1 MTSELE
7 TKIDESL
14 AKIKQHYEAA
24 KLSSETLYEN
34 IINALTSNV
43 LFLKGEIT
51 KLESEISKLK
61 EEKNVERETPKS

>member
-24 KLSSETLYEN
+24 KLSTDTLYEN
-34 IINALTSNV
+34 VINALVSNI
-43 LFLKGEIT
+43 LFLKNEI
-51 KLESEISKLK
+51 KQLEDKIDFLTPKDVPSPPLK
-61 EEKNVERETPKS
+61 E

>member
-24 KLSSETLYEN
+24 KLSTDTLYEN
-34 IINALTSNV
+34 VVNALVSNI
-43 LFLKGEIT
+43 LFLKNEI
-51 KLESEISKLK
+51 KQLEDKIDFLTPKDVPKPPLK
-61 EEKNVERETPKS
+61 E